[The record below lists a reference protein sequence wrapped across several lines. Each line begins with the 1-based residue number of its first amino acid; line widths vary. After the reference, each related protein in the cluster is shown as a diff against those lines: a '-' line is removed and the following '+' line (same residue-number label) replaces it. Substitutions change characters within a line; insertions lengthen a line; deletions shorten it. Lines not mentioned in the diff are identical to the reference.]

1 MPIVT
6 GVFKSGASIKTAI
19 ERLRSLGIPEDK
31 INVLAPGSPPDEVE
45 SRVETSDTEQPGM
58 GEALGGV
65 VGAAIG
71 AAGGMELG
79 VVLASAFIPGVGP
92 ILAAGAIGAALLGSG
107 GALAGAAAG
116 DALEEPI
123 EGVPHDE
130 IFVYEDALRKGR
142 AVVFV
147 NSDEDIREEVKRIL
161 ESSGAE
167 SVDAAR
173 EEWWLGLRDDE
184 RAFYETDGGNF
195 DDAEPVYRR
204 GFEAALHP
212 GARGKSYDEDVAR
225 LHELYG
231 PDCKLNHFKR
241 GYERGCEYY
250 RGIAGNK

>member
-58 GEALGGV
+58 GKAMGGV

-107 GALAGAAAG
+107 GALTGAAAG
-116 DALEEPI
+116 DAL
-123 EGVPHDE
+123 
-130 IFVYEDALRKGR
+130 RKGR
-142 AVVFV
+142 TVVFV
-147 NSDEDIREEVKRIL
+147 NSDEDISEEVKRIL

-195 DDAEPVYRR
+195 DEAEPVYRR

-212 GARGKSYDEDVAR
+212 GARGKSYDENVAR
-225 LHELYG
+225 LHDLYG
-231 PDCKLNHFKR
+231 PDCKLSRFKR

-250 RGIAGNK
+250 REIAENK